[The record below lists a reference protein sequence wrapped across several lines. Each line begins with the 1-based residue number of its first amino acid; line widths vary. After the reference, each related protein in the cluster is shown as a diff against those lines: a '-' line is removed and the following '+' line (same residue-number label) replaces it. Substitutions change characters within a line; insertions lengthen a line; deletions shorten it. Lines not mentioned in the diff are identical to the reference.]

1 MDAKLI
7 AIVPAAI
14 LVIGASSPAERFS
27 LEAGM
32 AVVSHASE
40 PLDEGGSATHYKLQG
55 AGLLRETSNS
65 HYGAM
70 TCIGTMVVGA
80 NGLPTSDTA
89 ECRWGEADGDTITWR
104 YIAEPGVPGPG
115 FQHARLEVVVG
126 TGKWRGLAGALAS
139 DVMFKPRIPDAPA
152 IFTVAAG
159 ELTKG
164 ERP

>member
-1 MDAKLI
+1 MNAKLI
-7 AIVPAAI
+7 AILPAAI
-14 LVIGASSPAERFS
+14 LVIGASPPAQRFS

-40 PLDEGGSATHYKLQG
+40 PLNEGGSAAHYKLQG
-55 AGLLRETSNS
+55 AGSLRGPSNR

-70 TCIGTMVVGA
+70 TCIGTMVVST
-80 NGLPTSDTA
+80 NGLPSSDTA

-115 FQHARLEVVVG
+115 FQHARLEVVAG

-139 DVMFKPRIPDAPA
+139 DVMFKPRVPDAPV
-152 IFTVAAG
+152 IFTVATG

>member
-7 AIVPAAI
+7 AILPAAV
-14 LVIGASSPAERFS
+14 LVIGASPPAERFS

-32 AVVSHASE
+32 AVASHASE
-40 PLDEGGSATHYKLQG
+40 RLPEGGSATHYKLQG
-55 AGLLRETSNS
+55 AGVLRKSSSN

-70 TCIGTMVVGA
+70 TCIGTMAVSA

-104 YIAEPGVPGPG
+104 YIAEPGAPGPG
-115 FQHARLEVVVG
+115 FQHARLEVVSG
-126 TGKWRGLAGALAS
+126 TGKWRGLSGALAS